1 LAAPVPG
8 PEYAFLVFER
18 FTERARR
25 VVVLAQ
31 EESRGLDHDHIGTEH
46 LLLALIREEDGIA
59 GQALGEAGITLD
71 EARKQVEAVVG
82 RGEPEPKRRSG
93 KRWPRHVPFTARAK
107 KTMELSLRESLG
119 LGHNYIGTEHLLLGL
134 LSLGEGVGSET
145 LASLGADPAQ
155 LRESLLRLARAHP
168 EARKVEFREAEF
180 EMHEGPVRET
190 ASPRCPTCHSDLVEA
205 AAVRTID
212 LPQEEVGSRTLTF
225 AFCRRCGTS
234 LGILGG

>member
-1 LAAPVPG
+1 M
-8 PEYAFLVFER
+8 FER

-31 EESRGLDHDHIGTEH
+31 EESRELGHDHIGTEH

-59 GQALGEAGITLD
+59 GQALAEAGVTLD
-71 EARKQVEAVVG
+71 AARKQVETVVG

-93 KRWPRHVPFTARAK
+93 KRWRRHVPFTARAK

-134 LSLGEGVGSET
+134 LSLGEGIGSEA
-145 LASLGADPAQ
+145 LARLGADPAQ
-155 LRESLLRLARAHP
+155 LREILLRLARAHP
-168 EARKVEFREAEF
+168 ESPKVDLREAAEF
-180 EMHEGPVRET
+180 EIHEGSVRET

-212 LPQEEVGSRTLTF
+212 LPQEEEGSRTLTF
-225 AFCRRCGTS
+225 AFCRRCGSS